1 MFVFLTRRPSPSF
14 DYAKLPYFKNIVMY
28 SIANSDYICKG
39 INRENLLLFS
49 YAVLFYYISAH
60 HALQSRTFAF
70 GGFMLYNIP
79 TELVKYDRRIH
90 EIAEKDKI

>member
-1 MFVFLTRRPSPSF
+1 MYILTKRQ
-14 DYAKLPYFKNIVMY
+14 N
-28 SIANSDYICKG
+28 ICKG

-70 GGFMLYNIP
+70 GGFMLYNKP